1 MYKGNNK
8 GSVLTANMQM
18 TCLNKTFRLTIFC
31 FYSIEIAHT
40 VVLMRTCREA
50 RNKYSEKK

>member
-18 TCLNKTFRLTIFC
+18 TCLNKTYRLTIFC

-40 VVLMRTCREA
+40 AIFSADLSRCKE
-50 RNKYSEKK
+50 